1 MKQLVNI
8 QSMNYYILGKKFK
21 ENTAENRLLD
31 RKYDQILAEKKQA
44 IILAASPAALREQM
58 KRERYKQSQF

>member
-44 IILAASPAALREQM
+44 IILAASPAALRE
-58 KRERYKQSQF
+58 